1 MIVNKKKIIKCI
13 LLMFIFLNLPFCLF
27 AQEKFDIE
35 KLGPLP
41 KMYADTI
48 ETTHNYFFDKGYK
61 VYRAATLN
69 MNKNTEFPVYID
81 LYKGKLY
88 HFLIYADIES
98 EKVIM
103 KMGKEG
109 WGDIIT
115 YKFRPS
121 QNGEIFTEFS
131 YICPENGRYL
141 FLLYQRGPKKKPFA
155 HISILQKVT
164 GDSNVQ
170 FGH

>member
-1 MIVNKKKIIKCI
+1 MIVNKKNIIKCI
-13 LLMFIFLNLPFCLF
+13 SIGLLCLAIPLLSF
-27 AQEKFDIE
+27 SQEKFDVT
-35 KLGPLP
+35 KLGPMP
-41 KMYADTI
+41 KKYADTM
-48 ETTHNYFFDKGYK
+48 TKSHDYFFEKGYK

-69 MNKNTEFPVYID
+69 MKKNTEFPVYID

-88 HFLIYADIES
+88 HFLIYADDES

-121 QNGEIFTEFS
+121 KTGEFCTEFS
-131 YICPENGRYL
+131 YICPESGRFL
-141 FLLYQRGPKKKPFA
+141 FLLYQRGPKKKPYA
-155 HISILQKVT
+155 HISVLQKVN
-164 GDSNVQ
+164 SNKNIQ
-170 FGH
+170 YGH